1 MLPRPGLS
9 AIDVYSCDC
18 VAQDKSGK
26 WGRAVPQLPR
36 TKTFSP
42 PSLSLPAIPLFTSS
56 TLLAQTSR
64 NKTQRKNGKPL
75 NPKKTQ
81 DPLPHSLSN
90 EYLFR
95 FRNITLPFLLP
106 FQQRLRVAWQIPS
119 PTGPLG
125 LSLWFARP
133 WSFARVCCCTDIL
146 ICSKRFAM
154 STIFCNASPLVR
166 EERASESGA

>member
-1 MLPRPGLS
+1 MQPRPGLS

-18 VAQDKSGK
+18 DCSRQVAK

-42 PSLSLPAIPLFTSS
+42 TSLALPAIPLLRLQPS
-56 TLLAQTSR
+56 QP
-64 NKTQRKNGKPL
+64 KPL
-75 NPKKTQ
+75 AGNLSTQKKTRIRTHTAC
-81 DPLPHSLSN
+81 PTST
-90 EYLFR
+90 YLFR

-119 PTGPLG
+119 PIGPLG

-133 WSFARVCCCTDIL
+133 WSLARVYCCTDIL
-146 ICSKRFAM
+146 IRSKRFAM